1 VLGPEGIDVLVGTT
15 VATIPSV
22 VDVGVWRPMVGTGVD
37 IWVGAYV
44 YVGVA
49 SPPPNPNWLKSSS
62 QDIVAIDKK
71 AANKP
76 IFNMLAFDG
85 ENEFFVI

>member
-1 VLGPEGIDVLVGTT
+1 
-15 VATIPSV
+15 
-22 VDVGVWRPMVGTGVD
+22 MVGTGVD

-49 SPPPNPNWLKSSS
+49 SPPPDPNRLKSSS
-62 QDIVAIDKK
+62 QDTVAIARK
-71 AANKP
+71 ATNKP
-76 IFNMLAFDG
+76 IFNMLAFEV